1 MPHLSENMIKL
12 VSIAY
17 LGDHSKNSE
26 FACQDDVVTK
36 INYKM

>member
-12 VSIAY
+12 VNIAH

-26 FACQDDVVTK
+26 FTWQDDVA
-36 INYKM
+36 N